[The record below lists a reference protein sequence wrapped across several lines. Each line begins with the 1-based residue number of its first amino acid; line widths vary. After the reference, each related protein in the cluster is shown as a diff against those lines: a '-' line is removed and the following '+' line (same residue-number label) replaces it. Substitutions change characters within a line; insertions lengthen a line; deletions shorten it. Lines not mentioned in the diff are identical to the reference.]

1 MERAV
6 LGDVVVSVPALRPV
20 PRAGPRARSRTRYVL
35 VRRSRSALL
44 AWYGRAAVARLLD
57 SWKPAQTVDPTMNGN
72 VWAGA

>member
-6 LGDVVVSVPALRPV
+6 LGDVVVSVPALRSV

-44 AWYGRAAVARLLD
+44 AWYGRAAFARLLD
-57 SWKPAQTVDPTMNGN
+57 S
-72 VWAGA
+72 

>member
-6 LGDVVVSVPALRPV
+6 LGDVVVSVPALRSV

-57 SWKPAQTVDPTMNGN
+57 PWEPAAADDVDSDGK
-72 VWAGA
+72 V

>member
-6 LGDVVVSVPALRPV
+6 LGDVVVSVPALRSV

-44 AWYGRAAVARLLD
+44 ARYGRAAVARLLD
-57 SWKPAQTVDPTMNGN
+57 SWKPAQTVDPALNGN